1 MFDLHRPDAGDKM
14 HTMSLV
20 RDKVEII
27 DQAFSSFGV
36 QSFADLGA
44 VRAKQGAYTLHA
56 LDKYPVEYA
65 VLVDTDITPTLID
78 CAKRYPQLHLIN
90 GDFGSQ
96 AVVDQV
102 GRVDAIF
109 LFDVLLHQVA
119 PDWDTILE
127 MYAKN
132 VRVFGI
138 YNQQWTGAD
147 TTVRLLDLGEKE
159 YFRNVPV
166 DPKDETYRDLFKRLD
181 QKHPYADA
189 LWRDVHSIWQWGI
202 TDDDLVSTA
211 ARLGFKLVYMKWCG
225 ALGEHFE
232 NKAFIFSR

>member
-1 MFDLHRPDAGDKM
+1 MFSLQRPVVGDKV
-14 HTMSLV
+14 HTMSIV
-20 RDKVEII
+20 KDKVDII
-27 DQAFSSFGV
+27 DQAFTSFGV

-44 VRAKQGAYTLHA
+44 VRVKEGAYTFHA
-56 LDKYPVEYA
+56 LDTYPEKSA
-65 VLVDTDITPTLID
+65 VLVDTDIPPTVID
-78 CAKRYPQLHLIN
+78 CAKRYPQLRLIN
-90 GDFGSQ
+90 GNFGSR
-96 AVVDQV
+96 AVVNQV

-132 VRVFGI
+132 VRVVGI

-166 DPKDETYRDLFKRLD
+166 DPKKEPYRDLFKKLD

-202 TDDDLVSTA
+202 TDDDLELTA
-211 ARLGFKLVYMKWCG
+211 ARLGFKLVYMKCCG
-225 ALGEHFE
+225 KWGEHFE